1 MNKFILG
8 AVALAGLAISVPA
21 QAQGVYFGFGN
32 DSGYSRSYDRGYRSY
47 DNGYRSYD
55 NGTRYYGDNG
65 YRRSQYHSHA
75 GDYRT
80 CRVTRVWNGDHY
92 HRVRRC
98 Y

>member
-1 MNKFILG
+1 MNKLILG

-21 QAQGVYFGFGN
+21 QAQGVYFGFGGG
-32 DSGYSRSYDRGYRSY
+32 SGYARPY

-55 NGTRYYGDNG
+55 GGYRSYDGDRYYSGG

-75 GDYRT
+75 SDYRT